1 MKEHELIDI
10 AAGNF
15 RIDFVEAYAL
25 DCNEKVVGEGSAYV
39 QIESGEI
46 ELTCLFREFT
56 KSILLKRM
64 NIVEKEIFPDDC
76 YITAKLIDVS
86 GEIWVTDRFIPC
98 SSNLLSSN
106 QIIKHKIRFLTKF
119 SDMKTGLYGYK
130 YFFEKSYKLPVKE
143 FSFYPDRSTLDKSTI
158 MIECAKI
165 EFKNGKDYTTIE
177 MLSDEKLEESKAEN
191 IIRAVSLMT
200 GQVFTPF
207 YKIAFNNDCMT
218 STIYKKYQYK
228 SINNVFSYK
237 IMNEHISRYLAK
249 AIASGINLHDFLFI
263 LDRSIIAQKAHFDMF
278 CLSICTGIEMICK
291 KYFSRLGLKEELKL
305 SESTKKLLDEI
316 NIQNKELHSIITS
329 SMENHKKFSVIT
341 ALKNLC
347 KENAVKKE
355 HIEAW
360 RSLRNQISH
369 ANPSGET
376 QQKIN
381 KAFTC
386 LELFYLL
393 NFIVVGYEGGYRGF
407 DNESD
412 NKKIFTIPE
421 KIKEI
426 DFTQFKI
433 KEEQ

>member
-1 MKEHELIDI
+1 
-10 AAGNF
+10 
-15 RIDFVEAYAL
+15 
-25 DCNEKVVGEGSAYV
+25 
-39 QIESGEI
+39 
-46 ELTCLFREFT
+46 
-56 KSILLKRM
+56 
-64 NIVEKEIFPDDC
+64 
-76 YITAKLIDVS
+76 
-86 GEIWVTDRFIPC
+86 
-98 SSNLLSSN
+98 
-106 QIIKHKIRFLTKF
+106 
-119 SDMKTGLYGYK
+119 
-130 YFFEKSYKLPVKE
+130 
-143 FSFYPDRSTLDKSTI
+143 
-158 MIECAKI
+158 
-165 EFKNGKDYTTIE
+165 
-177 MLSDEKLEESKAEN
+177 
-191 IIRAVSLMT
+191 
-200 GQVFTPF
+200 
-207 YKIAFNNDCMT
+207 
-218 STIYKKYQYK
+218 
-228 SINNVFSYK
+228 
-237 IMNEHISRYLAK
+237 
-249 AIASGINLHDFLFI
+249 
-263 LDRSIIAQKAHFDMF
+263 
-278 CLSICTGIEMICK
+278 
-291 KYFSRLGLKEELKL
+291 
-305 SESTKKLLDEI
+305 
-316 NIQNKELHSIITS
+316 
-329 SMENHKKFSVIT
+329 MENHKKFSVIT